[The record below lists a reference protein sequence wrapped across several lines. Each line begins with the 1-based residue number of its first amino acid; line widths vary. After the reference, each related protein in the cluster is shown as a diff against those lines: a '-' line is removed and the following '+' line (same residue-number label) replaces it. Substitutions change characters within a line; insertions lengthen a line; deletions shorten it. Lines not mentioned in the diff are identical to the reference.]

1 MPLLLKHAAAAA
13 AAAILAA
20 AFAGPQLF
28 AKPSSY
34 LGMGA
39 QTGSPSG
46 DVRAAIKSD
55 GKKSDLI
62 MSRPESGEGGTLAA
76 PASEERPAI
85 LNGLSLSRPI
95 RIGVADLMEHRSG
108 FSMIASSRLYIESM
122 FGEDSV
128 NFYLLNRAD
137 LSAAIRTNQV
147 DFFIA
152 DPDSFALEQSLGGVE
167 ELASLWPNM
176 SKSPLAVSASVLFMK
191 REGGE
196 AGPEKASISAAL
208 GKNFAA
214 GYPSTVGGWLAAAG
228 EISRRHVYSYEEFK
242 NRTSF
247 TGSDLKLVVDAVKR
261 DGSVVGILPACEF
274 ESMVRKGYV
283 SRRDI
288 TVLGERSGDGL
299 ACLHSTDVYPGPVF
313 ATLTSTDPTVQKA
326 MTAVLLGMS
335 GKRYGA
341 EWALPVT
348 NRSVFD
354 LYYELKEGPSRDL
367 AGWSLERFLR
377 EHAELIAVSLLML
390 FMILG
395 YATILSVLVRRRTKA
410 LRSALDERDRIE
422 AEVAQSRQ
430 HIANLERTGIVGQMS
445 TIIAHELKQPLG
457 AITNYGHGLL
467 RRLHRGNVDPKSFE
481 EALTEMVDQAERAA
495 KIVDRV
501 RSYAKHDYPPRQE
514 ADLSIIIEN
523 AIRTFRRSRTTNAQL
538 VVRMHSHSMAEV
550 DSWEIELA
558 VLNLLKNAADAIS
571 GVPEPRIEVELKP
584 DADGHWLLTV
594 GDNGP
599 YLSDEQLSHFFK
611 PLQTSKGEKGMGLGL
626 SIVSNI
632 AERHAGNITVAR
644 NGTRGVKFTITLPRL
659 SRTGKGGA
667 EPDKLGPD
675 TVSVYGADSDSPR
688 VAEVDENGE
697 PISVEKR
704 SALPHTVHSGAIA
717 QAVEMMEDGGGR
729 LRRKGLIEESFKRTA
744 AGKD

>member
-1 MPLLLKHAAAAA
+1 MPLPLKHAAAAA

-20 AFAGPQLF
+20 AFAAPQLF

-55 GKKSDLI
+55 SKKSDLI
-62 MSRPESGEGGTLAA
+62 MSRPEPAEGGALAA
-76 PASEERPAI
+76 PSAEERPAI
-85 LNGLSLSRPI
+85 LNGLALSRPI
-95 RIGVADLMEHRSG
+95 RIGVADVMEHRTG
-108 FSMIASSRLYIESM
+108 FTMIASTRLYIKSM
-122 FGEDSV
+122 FGEENV

-152 DPDSFALEQSLGGVE
+152 DPDSFALEQSMGGVE
-167 ELASLWPNM
+167 ELASLWPSA

-191 REGGE
+191 REGE
-196 AGPEKASISAAL
+196 SGPEKASISAAL
-208 GKNFAA
+208 GKSFAA

-228 EISRRHVYSYEEFK
+228 ELSRRHVYGYEEFK
-242 NRTSF
+242 SRTSF

-261 DGSVVGILPACEF
+261 DGNIVGILPACEF

-283 SRRDI
+283 SRSDI

-299 ACLHSTDVYPGPVF
+299 TCVHSTDVYPGPVF
-313 ATLTSTDPTVQKA
+313 ATLTDTDPTVQKA

-335 GKRYGA
+335 GRRYGA

-354 LYYELKEGPSRDL
+354 LYYELKEGPYRDL

-422 AEVAQSRQ
+422 AEAAQSRQ

-584 DADGHWLLTV
+584 DSDGHWLLTV

-611 PLQTSKGEKGMGLGL
+611 PLQTSKGDKGMGLGL

-644 NGTRGVKFTITLPRL
+644 NGARGVKFTITLPRL

-667 EPDKLGPD
+667 AADDALGPD
-675 TVSVYGADSDSPR
+675 TVSVYGADSDAPTVS
-688 VAEVDENGE
+688 EVDENGE

-704 SALPHTVHSGAIA
+704 SALPHTVHSGGIA
-717 QAVEMMEDGGGR
+717 QAVEMMEDGGR
-729 LRRKGLIEESFKRTA
+729 LRRKGVIEESFKHSVE
-744 AGKD
+744 GKD